1 MFAGEGKTP
10 SDVACSDLTRDTLQL
25 PPADP
30 MLAKILAEFDAVAE
44 AVVPCLPEET
54 RKCDQLLQV
63 RLLTHCLPRSRVLSS
78 SLLYPLTVSLARG
91 FYPARCST

>member
-63 RLLTHCLPRSRVLSS
+63 RLLTHCPSHTGSNR
-78 SLLYPLTVSLARG
+78 LLLCPLTVSLARG

>member
-1 MFAGEGKTP
+1 MLAGEGKTP

-63 RLLTHCLPRSRVLSS
+63 RLLATLPTHCLPRTQLLS
-78 SLLYPLTVSLARG
+78 
-91 FYPARCST
+91 ARCST